1 MKKNRRLNKRK
12 RRRENPI
19 KREDVTVETEPVDD
33 GAMEGV
39 KIKTVFP
46 TQQRK
51 LITPAEARLE
61 KQLRGFNS
69 KRLRQIRD
77 GNKGDANNVVQNR
90 SGGTDVTG

>member
-19 KREDVTVETEPVDD
+19 KREDVTVETEPVDG

-61 KQLRGFNS
+61 KQLRGFNN
-69 KRLRQIRD
+69 KR
-77 GNKGDANNVVQNR
+77 NKGDANNVIQNR
-90 SGGTDVTG
+90 SGGADVTG

>member
-39 KIKTVFP
+39 
-46 TQQRK
+46 
-51 LITPAEARLE
+51 
-61 KQLRGFNS
+61 
-69 KRLRQIRD
+69 RD
-77 GNKGDANNVVQNR
+77 
-90 SGGTDVTG
+90 